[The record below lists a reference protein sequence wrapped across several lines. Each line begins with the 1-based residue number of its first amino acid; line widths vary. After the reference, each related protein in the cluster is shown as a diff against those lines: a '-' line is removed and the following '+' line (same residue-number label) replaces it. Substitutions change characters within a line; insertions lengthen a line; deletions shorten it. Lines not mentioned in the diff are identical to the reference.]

1 MGILSLFSVSVC
13 LSLTH
18 THSSWRLYNVLISK
32 LVWVFRAL
40 FLQAAIWTPSV
51 LFFTHTAAKP
61 RGISG
66 KF

>member
-1 MGILSLFSVSVC
+1 MQ
-13 LSLTH
+13 
-18 THSSWRLYNVLISK
+18 LISK
-32 LVWVFRAL
+32 LVWVSRAL

-51 LFFTHTAAKP
+51 LFFTHTATKP